1 MNRFTI
7 LALAGLIALG
17 ACTEETT
24 DPTSPSSPSLAS
36 ANSSATVGFNVVLK
50 SPATSAQLAQL
61 NAIGKVRSF
70 LTEING
76 LTMEAK
82 AERLADVRALP
93 FVQAA
98 AIDQEVSFPPPTDL
112 VPVSDFTGGF
122 STWDQDAINATV
134 SPISSARGVSQ
145 TGDGVYVGILDTGLL
160 ATWPQY
166 FPQERIATQYARS
179 FVGGGAADRG
189 AIVSPPGDLWQH
201 DVCSHGTHVTST
213 VLGYQFGT
221 AAFQGTAPKATVI
234 PVQIH
239 ARGSSTARVSCSF
252 YSSQSAAG
260 LIYFGQLKQGPL
272 AGHPLVVNNSW
283 GSGSEDPLVRA
294 AVDFALAQGVL
305 LVFSAGNAGEA
316 GMTFPGRY
324 APVIS
329 AAASGWVEEW
339 EPCGIDPENDD
350 ELGDAP
356 ANFWLAC
363 DVAEPTDEDDFYI
376 TDFSSRALAG
386 QDLDVAAPGSWVVGP
401 FQTQRGQTSYFFLGG
416 TSMSAPHV
424 TGTVALLLQKNPSL
438 TQAQAES
445 ILEGSAVPL
454 GAGCRSVLPV
464 PGAPA
469 AQICWGADAT
479 GSGLLDAPA
488 AVAATP

>member
-1 MNRFTI
+1 MNPRVAI
-7 LALAGLIALG
+7 LALAGLVALG
-17 ACTEETT
+17 ACTEDTT
-24 DPTSPSSPSLAS
+24 DPASPSSPSLANS
-36 ANSSATVGFNVVLK
+36 QSSATVGLNVVLK

-76 LTMEAK
+76 LTMAAK

-93 FVQAA
+93 FVKAA
-98 AIDQEVSFPPPTDL
+98 AIDQEVFFPPPTDL
-112 VPVSDFTGGF
+112 VAVSDFTGGF

-134 SPISSARGVSQ
+134 SPLSSARGVSQ

-213 VLGYQFGT
+213 VLGYRFGT

-234 PVQIH
+234 PVQLH
-239 ARGSSTARVSCSF
+239 VKGSSTARVSCSF
-252 YSSQSAAG
+252 FSSQSAAG
-260 LIYFGQLKQGPL
+260 LLYFAQLKQGPL
-272 AGHPLVVNNSW
+272 AGQPLVVNNSW
-283 GSGSEDPLVRA
+283 GGSEDPLTKA
-294 AVDFALAQGVL
+294 AVDFALANGVL

-316 GMTFPGRY
+316 GMGFPGRY

-339 EPCGIDPENDD
+339 TIGPWWFN
-350 ELGDAP
+350 L
-356 ANFWLAC
+356 
-363 DVAEPTDEDDFYI
+363 DVAEPTDDDDFYI

-401 FQTQRGQTSYFFLGG
+401 FQLQRGQASYFFLGG

-424 TGTVALLLQKNPSL
+424 TGTVALMLQKNPSL

-445 ILEGSAVPL
+445 ILQNSAVPL
-454 GAGCRSVLPV
+454 AAGCRSVLPGPGV
-464 PGAPA
+464 PAEE
-469 AQICWGADAT
+469 ICWGADAT
-479 GSGLLDAPA
+479 GSGLLDAAA
-488 AVAATP
+488 AVAMTP